1 MVIVETSVFTRQ
13 IQALL
18 KDDDYRR
25 LQTALV
31 IRPDLGDLIPVVG
44 AYARCA
50 GTHQAVVNGAVCG

>member
-31 IRPDLGDLIPVVG
+31 IQPDLGDLIPGGGGLRKV
-44 AYARCA
+44 R
-50 GTHQAVVNGAVCG
+50 